1 MDSANFPGRSILRI
15 LIVSLLGVCLAA
27 FAAGEKKDP
36 DPARFEAAGARV
48 YRAEPGR
55 ALMAATKVAPADSVG
70 RFLAGKGLSAATVA
84 SLRTASEKRD
94 ARGGMTHVRLEQR
107 VAGLRVADAYVK
119 ATLNARGE
127 LIHVIE
133 NAAAVPAAGVAPASV
148 NEAQALQ
155 ATLAHL
161 YPGVPTPALLTRQ
174 GNVVVFDRPLP
185 FHEPPTVERIA
196 IAMDDG
202 SLRTGFEV
210 ETWSEKNNV
219 LHYTLVSGD
228 GRVLASE
235 LRTNTDQYKVFTENP
250 NVTPQTVISGP
261 GSGNPQSPA
270 GWLSGSETTHNI
282 GGNNVHAYLDTDANN
297 SPDPG
302 GTPVTNAKF
311 LDAADLT
318 LTPSTDKNRSVA
330 VQNLFYLNNVMHD
343 TLYSHGFDEA
353 AGNFQINNFGKGG
366 LGNDAVNA
374 EAQDGSGVDNANF
387 ATPNDGQSPRMQMY
401 LWTGKGVD
409 QVAIGSTNYPAQGA
423 VFGPPLDA
431 TGVTGTIVLAND
443 GVGTTTDACEALPSG
458 SAAGKIVLADR
469 GSCAFVVK
477 VKNAQN
483 AGAVGAII
491 ANNAGD
497 SIFTMGGTDATI
509 TIPAVFIGKTN
520 GTAIKAVLPTT
531 GTIRLTNPPPLQRD
545 GDVDSDI
552 VFHEYG
558 HGLSWRMIGKM
569 SGPMSGA
576 IGEGNSD
583 AFAVIL
589 DEDDVVG
596 EYSFNDP
603 LGLRSA
609 PYTNYPRT
617 YGDVTGSEVHF
628 DGEVYG
634 AIGWR
639 LFQLYTAAGIPK
651 SSLLDDLVD
660 GMNFTPA
667 GPAFEDM
674 RDGILTSVL
683 NNNPSHECLVWQAFA
698 QYGVGVGAKGKVQ
711 GSRVVVTE
719 SFALPSQC
727 Q

>member
-1 MDSANFPGRSILRI
+1 MRRI
-15 LIVSLLGVCLAA
+15 LIVSLLGVCLTA
-27 FAAGEKKDP
+27 FASGEKKDP

-55 ALMAATKVAPADSVG
+55 ALMAATKAAPADSVA
-70 RFLAGKGLSAATVA
+70 RFLSGKGLSPATVA
-84 SLRTASEKRD
+84 SLRTAAENRAS
-94 ARGGMTHVRLEQR
+94 RGGTTHVRMEQR
-107 VAGLRVADAYVK
+107 VGGLRVADAYVK
-119 ATLNARGE
+119 ATFNARGE

-133 NAAAVPAAGVAPASV
+133 NVAAVPAAGVAPASV
-148 NEAQALQ
+148 NEAQALL

-174 GNVVVFDRPLP
+174 GNVSVFDRPLG
-185 FHEPPTVERIA
+185 FHEPPTVERVA

-202 SLRTGFEV
+202 SLRAGFEV

-219 LHYTLVSGD
+219 LHYTLVAGD

-250 NVTPQTVISGP
+250 NVTPQTVVFGP
-261 GSGNPQSPA
+261 GSGNAESPA
-270 GWLSGSETTHNI
+270 GWLAGSQKSVNI

-302 GTPVTNAKF
+302 GSPITNQKF
-311 LDAADLT
+311 LTGADLT
-318 LTPSTDKNRSVA
+318 TSPSTTQNREVA
-330 VQNLFYLNNVMHD
+330 VTNLFYLNNVMHD

-353 AGNFQINNFGKGG
+353 AGNFQINNFGQGG
-366 LGNDAVNA
+366 LGNDPVNA

-387 ATPNDGQSPRMQMY
+387 ATPKDGQSPRMQMY

-409 QVAIGSTNYPAQGA
+409 QVHIGSTDYPAQGA
-423 VFGPPLDA
+423 VFGTPLDA
-431 TGVTGTIVLAND
+431 TGITAEIVLAND
-443 GVGTTTDACEALPSG
+443 GTGTTSDACEALPSVT
-458 SAAGKIVLADR
+458 GKIVLADR
-469 GSCAFVVK
+469 GTCTFVVK

-483 AGAVGAII
+483 AGAVGVII
-491 ANNAGD
+491 ANNRGD

-509 TIPAVFIGKTN
+509 TIPSVFVGLTSGN
-520 GTAIKAVLPTT
+520 AIKATPLPAT

-545 GDVDSDI
+545 GDVDSDV

-617 YGDVTGSEVHF
+617 YGDIVGSEVHL

-660 GMNFTPA
+660 GMNYTPA

-674 RDGILTSVL
+674 RDGILQSVAI
-683 NNNPSHECLVWQAFA
+683 NNPSHECLVWQAFA
-698 QYGVGVGAKGKVQ
+698 QYGVGVGAKGQVR
-711 GSRVVVTE
+711 GSTVVVTE
-719 SFALPSQC
+719 SFALPSEC